1 MGEGCLLL
9 VNWSDSVYIG
19 EGYSIKWSEG
29 YCRILILTNEKLIF
43 VGKLSYKPWLQCL
56 PTH

>member
-9 VNWSDSVYIG
+9 VNWNDSIYI
-19 EGYSIKWSEG
+19 EEWYSIKRCEG
-29 YCRILILTNEKLIF
+29 HGRILILTNEKLIF
-43 VGKLSYKPWLQCL
+43 LGKLSYKPWLQCL